1 MNNAHVCFYLR
12 SFESNAYSESQIR
25 FLTRVAEQFSGAMA
39 RADLAENEL
48 ILALERERAEGL
60 EPKNEDLIRLQQTR
74 EQFPGMVTHELRT
87 PLTSISAFTDILG
100 HNREGTLTD
109 RQFQQPE
116 RRVTQRNYR
125 S

>member
-1 MNNAHVCFYLR
+1 
-12 SFESNAYSESQIR
+12 
-25 FLTRVAEQFSGAMA
+25 MA